1 MGSDGSPA
9 VVAAGG
15 LGEGAGRGP
24 GGAGARRVLV
34 ALGRAG
40 AHPGGLGLGGGA
52 QPAAEMI
59 EPPSAGGY
67 FLGLLVM
74 VLGVVAPLGYGMF
87 RHRRSP
93 LKFQR

>member
-1 MGSDGSPA
+1 MA
-9 VVAAGG
+9 
-15 LGEGAGRGP
+15 
-24 GGAGARRVLV
+24 LV
-34 ALGRAG
+34 RAG

-52 QPAAEMI
+52 QPAERGGGGPAPEMTAAARALLGI